1 MKRRD
6 FIKVAALSALAVGT
20 ASHSFEPETFAGD
33 RFPISLSQMESKGP
47 FWPDEARMVFSASMQ
62 MEAVQ
67 PPGGRFHTER

>member
-47 FWPDEARMVFSASMQ
+47 F
-62 MEAVQ
+62 
-67 PPGGRFHTER
+67 